1 MRNGIFSLILV
12 FCSLASFGQIST
24 QYTNFM
30 FFRQVYNP
38 AVAGSESYADFTGL
52 FRGQWVG
59 IKGAPL
65 AEGLSFHAPIS
76 RISSGVGLVI
86 GNETTGEQRFTN
98 TMVNFA
104 YGKNFGYGRLSGGIG
119 IGFYQKALDGT
130 LLKSPEGTYENG
142 SINHNDNY
150 IPNTNVSGFAP
161 EMNAGIY
168 FNNEKLFAGFSVTNL
183 LQTKVKL
190 TTPTGETSIATSRS
204 LLLMGGYSFSVG
216 KNIKL
221 APNLLV
227 KTDLKNFQTDINVIL
242 QYKNNF
248 YAGLTFRGSSSKSI
262 DALAAM
268 VGFRIFKDL
277 SIGYSYD
284 FSLSS
289 LNNANSGSHEVYINY
304 KLKLRDWS
312 KPGKIIYNPRFL

>member
-1 MRNGIFSLILV
+1 MRNVFLSLVLLLGSLV
-12 FCSLASFGQIST
+12 AYGQIST

-38 AVAGSESYADFTGL
+38 AVAGSETYADFTGL

-59 IKGAPL
+59 IKGAPMS
-65 AEGLSFHAPIS
+65 EGFSFHAPIS

-104 YGKNFGYGRLSGGIG
+104 YGKSLGYGRLSGGIG
-119 IGFYQKALDGT
+119 LGFYQKALDGT
-130 LLKSPEGTYENG
+130 KLRSPEGSYESG
-142 SINHNDNY
+142 GINHNDDY

-190 TTPTGETSIATSRS
+190 AVPNGTTSIASARS
-204 LLLMGGYSFSVG
+204 MLLMAGYSFSVG
-216 KNIKL
+216 KNLKL
-221 APNLLV
+221 APSLMA
-227 KTDLKNFQTDINVIL
+227 KTDLKNFQTDINLIL

-262 DALAAM
+262 DALAAL
-268 VGFRIFKDL
+268 VGFRIFKDFSL
-277 SIGYSYD
+277 GYSYD
-284 FSLSS
+284 FSLSA